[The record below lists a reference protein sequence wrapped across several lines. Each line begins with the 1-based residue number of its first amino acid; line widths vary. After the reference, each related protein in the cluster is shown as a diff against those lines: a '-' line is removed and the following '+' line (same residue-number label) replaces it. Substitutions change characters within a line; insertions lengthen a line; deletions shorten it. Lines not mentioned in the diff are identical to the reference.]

1 VEVAVHIDRVP
12 IWLLPLV
19 VLAIAAMWLAWR
31 HGQLRLPL
39 SERELVVAAKILF
52 IVGAVMVLVMLR
64 NSIVLPAGQFIYG
77 RF

>member
-1 VEVAVHIDRVP
+1 MHIDRVP

-19 VLAIAAMWLAWR
+19 VLAIAALWFAWR
-31 HGQLRLPL
+31 RGWLKLPL
-39 SERELVVAAKILF
+39 SERELVVVSKVLF

-64 NSIVLPAGQFIYG
+64 NSIELPAGQFIYG